1 MIFGKMKSLL
11 AVLALALLLAPAAR
25 GAPGRGY
32 MSRFGR
38 NITSCGQAAMR
49 MISNHIVHK

>member
-1 MIFGKMKSLL
+1 MKGIPPRDGWADPPHGGPREGLHEQI
-11 AVLALALLLAPAAR
+11 
-25 GAPGRGY
+25 
-32 MSRFGR
+32 GR